1 MNDTERLDAIG
12 EYGLCIAQHQQR
24 TVDGWSITW
33 IVQYG
38 HFGDRLAISPDIRE
52 AIDAA
57 VLDLTT
63 NDKTS
68 H

>member
-1 MNDTERLDAIG
+1 MTMTDTARLDAIG
-12 EYGLCIAQHQQR
+12 EHGLCIAQHQNL
-24 TVDGWSITW
+24 TVTGWEITW
-33 IVQYG
+33 VVVYG
-38 HFGDRLAISPDIRE
+38 DDKLVMSSDIRE

-63 NDKTS
+63 TAINP